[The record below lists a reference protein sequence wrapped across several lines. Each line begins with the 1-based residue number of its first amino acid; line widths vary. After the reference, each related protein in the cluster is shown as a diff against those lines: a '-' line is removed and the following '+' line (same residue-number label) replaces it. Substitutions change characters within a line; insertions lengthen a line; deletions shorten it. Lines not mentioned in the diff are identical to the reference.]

1 MIARDEQRERAIER
15 LSSHLLETGLSAASL
30 RQLATAAGV
39 SDRMLLY
46 YFDDKAEVLAAVM
59 QRLAGGMAAQLDQVA
74 GEGERL
80 PRSVLAARCA
90 ELVVTD
96 EFRPYMALWIE
107 AVAAAAR
114 DEAPFA
120 AIVRQVTEGFLAWI
134 ESRLDLPE
142 GVDPKGAAAMI
153 LALVDGLALVE
164 ICTGDDRAR
173 RAVAI
178 LGDDR

>member
-1 MIARDEQRERAIER
+1 MIARDEQRERVVER

-30 RQLATAAGV
+30 RQLAAAAGV

-46 YFDDKAEVLAAVM
+46 YFADKAELMAVVM
-59 QRLAGGMAAQLDQVA
+59 QRLAGGMAEHLSGVA
-74 GEGERL
+74 AEGERL
-80 PRSVLAARCA
+80 SKAELAARCA

-96 EFRPYMALWIE
+96 AFRPYMALWIE
-107 AVAAAAR
+107 AVAASAR
-114 DEAPFA
+114 GEEPFPE
-120 AIVRQVTEGFLAWI
+120 IIRQVTAGFLAWI

-142 GVDPKGAAAMI
+142 GADAKGSAAMI

-164 ICTGDDRAR
+164 ICTRDDHAR

-178 LGDDR
+178 LAAGG